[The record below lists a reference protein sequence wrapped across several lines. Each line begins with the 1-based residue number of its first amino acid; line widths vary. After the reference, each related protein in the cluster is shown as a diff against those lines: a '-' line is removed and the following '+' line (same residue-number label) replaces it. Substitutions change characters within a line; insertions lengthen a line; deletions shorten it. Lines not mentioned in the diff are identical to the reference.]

1 MMMIFITLID
11 NSNDDRDDATSRLSS
26 NVDSKIL
33 ASSDSLPKDMISVMM
48 VIIAVTS

>member
-11 NSNDDRDDATSRLSS
+11 YSNDDRDDDTSRLSS

-33 ASSDSLPKDMISVMM
+33 ASSDSLPKDMMSMM
-48 VIIAVTS
+48 IVIIVVTS